1 MATTFQ
7 DDLLEVSVSRL
18 RASGAI
24 TADATS
30 VVLSLRQGDDALRRE
45 VRVVHRKFPN
55 SGSWSFFV
63 CPVCRRQAALCRCV
77 GKALH
82 PEAGGAL

>member
-7 DDLLEVSVSRL
+7 DDLLEVSASRL

-30 VVLSLRQGDDALRRE
+30 VVVTFGQGLSRPPALAGVSAKRGIPRHDARCSHE
-45 VRVVHRKFPN
+45 V
-55 SGSWSFFV
+55 
-63 CPVCRRQAALCRCV
+63 ARCAIV
-77 GKALH
+77 I
-82 PEAGGAL
+82 